1 MIKINGAEKQFTK
14 SVSIAELLK
23 SEGYI
28 TANVAVELNGDVI
41 KRTAFDTQLTADGDV
56 IEIVKFVGGG

>member
-1 MIKINGAEKQFTK
+1 MIKMNGVEKQFTK

-23 SEGYI
+23 DEEYI
-28 TANVAVELNGDVI
+28 TANVAVELNGEIV
-41 KRTAFDTQLTADGDV
+41 KRTAFETHLIKDGDV

>member
-1 MIKINGAEKQFTK
+1 MIKINGTEVQFK
-14 SVSIAELLK
+14 ASVSITELLK

-28 TANVAVELNGDVI
+28 PTNVAVERNGEII
-41 KRTAFDTQLTADGDV
+41 KRKDFDTQLTADGDV